1 MLSEYFHPEPA
12 STAQLMTQLAVGLQ
26 ERGFDVR
33 AYTAQPTYQGQ
44 RHETL
49 PARETYR
56 GVDIHRISATQL
68 DKSRFT
74 LRVVNWITYCV
85 GLLVRLLFTGSR
97 DSRVNLIVS
106 TPPVL
111 PLVGW
116 LLYAVRGDPY
126 VIIEYDVY
134 PDIAVRLG
142 VVSKDSLIARV
153 WDRLNRFV
161 MRRAAGIVALDDSM
175 QELLVDKLGPEREE
189 RVRVIPNWE
198 DPEFIRP
205 VDKEDNSFALS
216 HGYDETLTLLYSG
229 NHGLYHDLNTVVEAA
244 RLLRDRPV
252 QFVFIGDGAQKEDL
266 RRRVEREGLS
276 NVDFHPYQPL
286 DRLPETLTCAD
297 VSIVS
302 EDGRLQGV
310 CVSCKIYSS
319 LAAGQA
325 LLGISGPDSEI
336 ARVISESECGYW
348 VKSGEAEAL
357 VDRVEKWLD
366 DPEELRD
373 MGSRGREFFLANYTL
388 RHGVDR
394 YTSLIRSVLGES
406 DTSGGSR
413 RP

>member
-336 ARVISESECGYW
+336 ARVISESGCGYW